1 MYMHGQDILLFLFL
15 SSEYTSAPTD
25 SLVYLISAA
34 KCYAQSLSKY
44 LQFSVDVFLRLIMSF
59 FKIC

>member
-1 MYMHGQDILLFLFL
+1 MYMHGQGILLFLFL
-15 SSEYTSAPTD
+15 SSKYTSAPTD

-44 LQFSVDVFLRLIMSF
+44 LQFSVDVF
-59 FKIC
+59 